1 MPVCVPVCDGDSVP
15 VPVAV
20 LLLELVPV
28 LLEDGVPVTVA
39 EDDGAIVALV
49 LGLAP
54 VERLAVAEVVLVAVM
69 LLVAELEAV
78 PV

>member
-69 LLVAELEAV
+69 LLVAETVAV